1 MVPLNDQVLRVSRG
15 SAKDDF
21 GDQINVIIGE
31 ENQVVRRILNFRKFF
46 LTKSGVTTKIIGN
59 HCYK

>member
-31 ENQVVRRILNFRKFF
+31 ENQVVRRILNFRNYAQVF
-46 LTKSGVTTKIIGN
+46 LN
-59 HCYK
+59 